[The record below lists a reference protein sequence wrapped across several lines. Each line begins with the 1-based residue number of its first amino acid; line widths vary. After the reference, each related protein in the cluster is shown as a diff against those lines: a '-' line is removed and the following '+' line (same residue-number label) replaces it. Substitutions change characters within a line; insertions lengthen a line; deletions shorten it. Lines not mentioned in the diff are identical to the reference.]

1 MNDLANPPRL
11 QDHRFGE
18 LIKGEHYAYAR
29 GLTINPMHL
38 PVALDA
44 MVTDGWELMAVF
56 GETASEKVGFIF
68 KRNKLGQD
76 D

>member
-1 MNDLANPPRL
+1 MTDIATPPEL

-29 GLTINPMHL
+29 GLTINPSHL

-44 MVTDGWELMAVF
+44 MMADGWELMAIF
-56 GETASEKVGFIF
+56 GETKSDRVGFVF
-68 KRNKLGQD
+68 KRNQCE
-76 D
+76 